1 MAQFKT
7 SIVIQRP
14 LGIVFALVSNY
25 QNSSLWVSGALEH
38 RKITPGPIGP
48 GTVIRTRGRFMGQ
61 QIEATRT
68 VIVHEP
74 NARYAFRSAY
84 QQVPFTTTFVFEPL
98 GNSTQLTATVEGEP
112 TGLYKAAMP
121 LILNLIRQQL
131 EGDLRRLKKLLE
143 EQSTARTP

>member
-14 LGIVFALVSNY
+14 REIVFAMVSNY

-38 RKITPGPIGP
+38 QQITPGPIGV

-61 QIEATRT
+61 PIEATRT
-68 VIVHEP
+68 VVTYESP
-74 NARYAFRSAY
+74 SRYAFRSAY
-84 QQVPFTTTFVFEPL
+84 QQVPFTTTFEFEAWPN
-98 GNSTQLTATVEGEP
+98 GTRLTATVEGEP

-121 LILNLIRQQL
+121 LIFSLIRQQL

-143 EQSTARTP
+143 EQPATRAR

>member
-14 LGIVFALVSNY
+14 IEVVFALVSNY

-38 RKITPGPIGP
+38 QQMTPGPIGV
-48 GTVIRTRGRFMGQ
+48 GSVIRTAGHFMGQ
-61 QIEATRT
+61 RVETTRT
-68 VIVHEP
+68 IIAYEP
-74 NARYAFRSAY
+74 PVRYGFSSAY
-84 QQVPFTTTFVFEPL
+84 QQVPFTNTFVFEPVPN
-98 GNSTQLTATVEGEP
+98 GTRLTATVEGEP

-121 LILNLIRQQL
+121 LILSLVRQQL

-143 EQSTARTP
+143 EQ

>member
-14 LGIVFALVSNY
+14 VETVFAMVSNY

-38 RKITPGPIGP
+38 QKISPGPLGV
-48 GTVIRTRGRFMGQ
+48 GTVIRTAGHFMGQ
-61 QIEATRT
+61 RVEATRT
-68 VIVHEP
+68 VVAYDP

-84 QQVPFTTTFVFEPL
+84 QQVPFTTTFVFEPAQS
-98 GNSTQLTATVEGEP
+98 GTRLTATVEGEP

-121 LILNLIRQQL
+121 LILSAIRQQL

-143 EQSTARTP
+143 EPPAGKP

>member
-14 LGIVFALVSNY
+14 IEVVFALVSNY

-38 RKITPGPIGP
+38 QQITPGPIGV
-48 GTVIRTRGRFMGQ
+48 GTVIRTAGHFMGQ
-61 QIEATRT
+61 RVETTRT
-68 VIVHEP
+68 IIAYEP
-74 NARYAFRSAY
+74 PVRYGFRSAY
-84 QQVPFTTTFVFEPL
+84 QQVPFTNTFVFEPVPN
-98 GNSTQLTATVEGEP
+98 GTRLTATVEGEP

-143 EQSTARTP
+143 EQ

>member
-1 MAQFKT
+1 MALFKT

-14 LGIVFALVSNY
+14 VETVFAMVSNY

-38 RKITPGPIGP
+38 QKMSPGPIGV
-48 GTVIRTRGRFMGQ
+48 GTVIRTAGHFMGQ
-61 QIEATRT
+61 RVEATRT
-68 VIVHEP
+68 VVAYEP
-74 NARYAFRSAY
+74 PVRYAFRSAY
-84 QQVPFTTTFVFEPL
+84 QQVPFTTAFVLEPVPN
-98 GNSTQLTATVEGEP
+98 GTRLTATVQGEP

-143 EQSTARTP
+143 EE

>member
-14 LGIVFALVSNY
+14 LEMVFAMVSNY

-38 RKITPGPIGP
+38 QQITPGPIGV

-61 QIEATRT
+61 PIEATRT
-68 VIVHEP
+68 VSAYEP
-74 NARYAFRSAY
+74 PMRYAFRSAY
-84 QQVPFTTTFVFEPL
+84 QQVPFTTLFVFEAVPN
-98 GNSTQLTATVEGEP
+98 GTQLTATVEGEP

-121 LILNLIRQQL
+121 LILSLMRQQL

-143 EQSTARTP
+143 EQSTTCAR